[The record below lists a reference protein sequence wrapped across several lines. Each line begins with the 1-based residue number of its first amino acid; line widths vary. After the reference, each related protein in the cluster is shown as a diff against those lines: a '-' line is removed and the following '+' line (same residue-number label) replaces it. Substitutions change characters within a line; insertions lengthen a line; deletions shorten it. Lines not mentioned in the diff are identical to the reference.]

1 MAPRREAKRAA
12 EQVITMM
19 ATADSDKSPPKRKKP
34 TAKTITKKSQQVK
47 TGTRRAK
54 AVDKHENEV
63 TDNEAAGPAKKLRST
78 AKKVVMSP
86 KTPEKTVK
94 NNTKVRSRKIN
105 KQEVKTDAEDNNA
118 SEKLG
123 LQITE
128 RKTRTKTTTALK
140 KAGTKK
146 SPADSK
152 TIVSATTRSEKKT
165 TENGNDKELS
175 KNTRY
180 RKAIEENVA
189 PAATR
194 SKTSQKRKNEDT
206 KNIKHEQILEKQEI
220 QVDKKSRRANKKETK
235 ASDVGKFFLLFS
247 VITETSKYLVN
258 LTRTRAR
265 ASCIYGVN
273 IDI

>member
-19 ATADSDKSPPKRKKP
+19 ATADSDKSPPTKKKP

-54 AVDKHENEV
+54 AVDKHEV

-94 NNTKVRSRKIN
+94 NTKVRSRKVN
-105 KQEVKTDAEDNNA
+105 KQEVKTNAEDNNA

-123 LQITE
+123 LQVTE
-128 RKTRTKTTTALK
+128 RKTRAKTTTALK

-146 SPADSK
+146 SPADPK

-165 TENGNDKELS
+165 IENGNDKELS
-175 KNTRY
+175 KNTRH
-180 RKAIEENVA
+180 RKAVEENVA

-206 KNIKHEQILEKQEI
+206 KNIEHEQILEKQQEI
-220 QVDKKSRRANKKETK
+220 QPVGKKSRRANKKETK
-235 ASDVGKFFLLFS
+235 ASDVGKFFFLFS
-247 VITETSKYLVN
+247 VITETSKYLVF
-258 LTRTRAR
+258 
-265 ASCIYGVN
+265 
-273 IDI
+273 